1 HFKWGY
7 SYFSQKKL
15 DEALEQFNFVKS
27 QRSGFSP
34 AASYYA
40 GFVESSK
47 GQYDEAL
54 ADLKRA
60 EASPS
65 YANVVPYFITNIY
78 FQQKKYD
85 EVIKYANT
93 LKDRKGVANSS
104 DISMLVAESYYYKA
118 DYKNAVD
125 AYQRYLDNNVRA
137 EGGLLFRAGYANYVE
152 GNTERGIAYLDKA
165 AASRDTVSYYAS
177 YYLGI
182 LHVKQGNKSLALN
195 AFDYARKNPTDRSL
209 AEESAFQVG
218 KIAYD
223 AGKPDRAISEFES
236 FIKTYPKSSHAAE
249 VKELLAQAY
258 INGNNYN
265 KRSEERRVGKE

>member
-1 HFKWGY
+1 
-7 SYFSQKKL
+7 
-15 DEALEQFNFVKS
+15 
-27 QRSGFSP
+27 
-34 AASYYA
+34 
-40 GFVESSK
+40 
-47 GQYDEAL
+47 
-54 ADLKRA
+54 
-60 EASPS
+60 
-65 YANVVPYFITNIY
+65 
-78 FQQKKYD
+78 
-85 EVIKYANT
+85 
-93 LKDRKGVANSS
+93 
-104 DISMLVAESYYYKA
+104 
-118 DYKNAVD
+118 
-125 AYQRYLDNNVRA
+125 
-137 EGGLLFRAGYANYVE
+137 
-152 GNTERGIAYLDKA
+152 LDKA

-195 AFDYARKNPTDRSL
+195 AFDYARKNLTDRSL

-265 KRSEERRVGKE
+265 KAIEYIEALPNRNQLINQAYQKATYLKGTELFNKEQYA